1 MKKYLRGDITSKSF
15 LVAGLIVFMI
25 AMSACGSPTT
35 VSSLEAEDAQGVAT
49 ETPSSVST
57 LEESLPTSAPTE
69 EEEVQAAPVSSLSF
83 SKDVYPIFEASCIK
97 CHGVEKVSRGL
108 DLTSYE
114 KTMTGS
120 VKGPV
125 VLPGDAENSLLVNLT
140 VEGKMPKQGAKLTPE
155 QVEIVRNWVNQG
167 APNN

>member
-1 MKKYLRGDITSKSF
+1 MNTYLRVEFTNKSF
-15 LVAGLIVFMI
+15 LATVLIVFI
-25 AMSACGSPTT
+25 IILTGCGSPTT
-35 VSSLEAEDAQGVAT
+35 VSTIDAEDAEVVST
-49 ETPSSVST
+49 EIPLSVST
-57 LEESLPTSAPTE
+57 LDESIPASAPTTN
-69 EEEVQAAPVSSLSF
+69 VQVAPASSSSF
-83 SKDVYPIFEASCIK
+83 SQDVYPILEASCIK

-125 VLPGDAENSLLVNLT
+125 VIPGDPDNSLLVKLA
-140 VEGKMPKQGAKLTPE
+140 VEGKMPKQGAKLTAE
-155 QVEIVRNWVNQG
+155 QIEIVRNWVSQG

>member
-1 MKKYLRGDITSKSF
+1 MKNYFHVDFASKSY
-15 LVAGLIVFMI
+15 LVVGMMIFMLVL
-25 AMSACGSPTT
+25 SACGSPTT
-35 VSSLEAEDAQGVAT
+35 AG
-49 ETPSSVST
+49 ST
-57 LEESLPTSAPTE
+57 LEESMSANSPTA
-69 EEEVQAAPVSSLSF
+69 EVQVAPAASLSY
-83 SKDVYPIFEASCIK
+83 SKDVYPIFEASCVK

-125 VLPGDAENSLLVNLT
+125 VLPGDAENSLLVKLT

>member
-1 MKKYLRGDITSKSF
+1 M
-15 LVAGLIVFMI
+15 
-25 AMSACGSPTT
+25 
-35 VSSLEAEDAQGVAT
+35 EAEDAQGVAT

-57 LEESLPTSAPTE
+57 LDESLPTSAPTE
-69 EEEVQAAPVSSLSF
+69 EEVQVAPVSSLSF

-125 VLPGDAENSLLVNLT
+125 VLPGDAENSLLVKLT

>member
-1 MKKYLRGDITSKSF
+1 MKNNSRNDFTSMSF
-15 LVAGLIVFMI
+15 LVPGLLII
-25 AMSACGSPTT
+25 TLILSACGSPTAEAT
-35 VSSLEAEDAQGVAT
+35 VESEIAQGAETTIVSPSSTPEVSAATDLPTAEVQVA
-49 ETPSSVST
+49 PASSVSY
-57 LEESLPTSAPTE
+57 
-69 EEEVQAAPVSSLSF
+69 

-108 DLTSYE
+108 DMTSYE

-125 VLPGDAENSLLVNLT
+125 VIPGDADNSPLVKLS
-140 VEGKMPKQGAKLTPE
+140 VEGKMPKQGTKLTPE
-155 QVEIVRNWVNQG
+155 QIEIVRNWVLQG

>member
-1 MKKYLRGDITSKSF
+1 MKKYIRIDNTSKFS
-15 LVAGLIVFMI
+15 LVVGLIVLMI
-25 AMSACGSPTT
+25 VISACGNPTT
-35 VSSLEAEDAQGVAT
+35 VSLSEADDAQVVAT
-49 ETPSSVST
+49 ETPSSEST
-57 LEESLPTSAPTE
+57 LEVSLPTSAPTE
-69 EEEVQAAPVSSLSF
+69 EQARVASAPSLSY

-120 VKGPV
+120 IKGPV
-125 VLPGDAENSLLVNLT
+125 VLPGDAENSLLVKLT

-155 QVEIVRNWVNQG
+155 QVEIVRNWVSQG

>member
-1 MKKYLRGDITSKSF
+1 MKKYFRVDITSKSF
-15 LVAGLIVFMI
+15 LIAGLMVFMI
-25 AMSACGSPTT
+25 ALSACGSPPTGAT
-35 VSSLEAEDAQGVAT
+35 IEAEDAQVVAT
-49 ETPSSVST
+49 DTPSSVST
-57 LEESLPTSAPTE
+57 LEESIPTNAPTA
-69 EEEVQAAPVSSLSF
+69 EVQVAPASSLSF
-83 SKDVYPIFEASCIK
+83 SKDVYPIFETSCIK

-125 VLPGDAENSLLVNLT
+125 VLPGDADNSLLVKLA
-140 VEGKMPKQGAKLTPE
+140 VEGKMPKQGAKLTSE
-155 QVEIVRNWVNQG
+155 QIEIVRNWVSQG

>member
-1 MKKYLRGDITSKSF
+1 MRNYLHVDSTSKLFLIMSIMII
-15 LVAGLIVFMI
+15 LVAL
-25 AMSACGSPTT
+25 SACGNSTST
-35 VSSLEAEDAQGVAT
+35 SSDEVKGAQLLAT
-49 ETPSSVST
+49 ETPASGAAVEGSLPTGSST
-57 LEESLPTSAPTE
+57 LEVQVAPASA
-69 EEEVQAAPVSSLSF
+69 LSY
-83 SKDVYPIFEASCIK
+83 SKEVYPIFEASCIK

-108 DLTSYE
+108 DLTSYD

-125 VLPGDAENSLLVNLT
+125 ILPGDADNSLLVKLI

-155 QVEIVRNWVNQG
+155 QVEIVRNWVSQG

>member
-1 MKKYLRGDITSKSF
+1 MRNFFRNGFTSILF
-15 LVAGLIVFMI
+15 LVSSLLIITVI
-25 AMSACGSPTT
+25 LSACGSPTT
-35 VSSLEAEDAQGVAT
+35 EATAESEIAQEAETPTASPASTPEVSAATDLPTAEAQVA
-49 ETPSSVST
+49 PASSVSY
-57 LEESLPTSAPTE
+57 
-69 EEEVQAAPVSSLSF
+69 

-97 CHGVEKVSRGL
+97 CHGVDKVSRGL

-125 VLPGDAENSLLVNLT
+125 VLPGDADNSPLVKLS

-155 QVEIVRNWVNQG
+155 QIEIVRNWVLQG
-167 APNN
+167 ALNN

>member
-1 MKKYLRGDITSKSF
+1 MKNFVPNNFTSMPYLVSSLLLTMVF
-15 LVAGLIVFMI
+15 L
-25 AMSACGSPTT
+25 SACGSPTSAAIT
-35 VSSLEAEDAQGVAT
+35 ESEVAEAAETTSTSSASTPEVSAATDLPTLEAQVASS
-49 ETPSSVST
+49 SSVSY
-57 LEESLPTSAPTE
+57 SR
-69 EEEVQAAPVSSLSF
+69 
-83 SKDVYPIFEASCIK
+83 DVYPIFEATCIK

-125 VLPGDAENSLLVNLT
+125 VLPGDADKSLLVKLS

-155 QVEIVRNWVNQG
+155 QIEIVRNWVIQG
-167 APNN
+167 ALNN

>member
-1 MKKYLRGDITSKSF
+1 MKNYFRNDFTSMSF
-15 LVAGLIVFMI
+15 LVSSLLIIMVI
-25 AMSACGSPTT
+25 LSACGSPTT
-35 VSSLEAEDAQGVAT
+35 AATTESEVAQVAETTTASSAATPEDSAATDLPTAEAQVA
-49 ETPSSVST
+49 PASSVSY
-57 LEESLPTSAPTE
+57 
-69 EEEVQAAPVSSLSF
+69 
-83 SKDVYPIFEASCIK
+83 SKDVFPIFEASCIK

-125 VLPGDAENSLLVNLT
+125 VLPGDADNSLLVKLS

-155 QVEIVRNWVNQG
+155 QIEVVRNWVIQG

>member
-1 MKKYLRGDITSKSF
+1 MKNNSHNNFTSMSF
-15 LVAGLIVFMI
+15 LVPGLLII
-25 AMSACGSPTT
+25 TLILSACGSPTT
-35 VSSLEAEDAQGVAT
+35 EATVESEIAQGAETTIVSPSSTPEVSAATDLPTAKAQVA
-49 ETPSSVST
+49 PASSVSY
-57 LEESLPTSAPTE
+57 
-69 EEEVQAAPVSSLSF
+69 

-108 DLTSYE
+108 DMTSYE

-125 VLPGDAENSLLVNLT
+125 VIPGDADNSPLVKLS
-140 VEGKMPKQGAKLTPE
+140 VEGKMPKQGTKLTPE
-155 QVEIVRNWVNQG
+155 QIEIVRNWVLQG

>member
-15 LVAGLIVFMI
+15 LVAGLIVFMVV
-25 AMSACGSPTT
+25 MSACGSPTT
-35 VSSLEAEDAQGVAT
+35 VSSIEAEDTQVVAT

-57 LEESLPTSAPTE
+57 REESLPTSAPTE
-69 EEEVQAAPVSSLSF
+69 EEVQVAPVSSLSF

-125 VLPGDAENSLLVNLT
+125 VLPGDAENSLLVKLT
-140 VEGKMPKQGAKLTPE
+140 VEGKMPKQGEKLTPE

>member
-1 MKKYLRGDITSKSF
+1 MKKYFRVGFTSKSF
-15 LVAGLIVFMI
+15 LVAGLMVFIM
-25 AMSACGSPTT
+25 ALSACGSSPTT
-35 VSSLEAEDAQGVAT
+35 AT
-49 ETPSSVST
+49 
-57 LEESLPTSAPTE
+57 A
-69 EEEVQAAPVSSLSF
+69 EVQVAPASSLSY
-83 SKDVYPIFEASCIK
+83 SKDVYPIFEASCIT

-125 VLPGDAENSLLVNLT
+125 VLPGDADNSLLVQLT
-140 VEGKMPKQGAKLTPE
+140 AEGKMPKQGAKLTPE
-155 QVEIVRNWVNQG
+155 QVAIVRNWVNQG

>member
-15 LVAGLIVFMI
+15 VVAGLIVFMI

-35 VSSLEAEDAQGVAT
+35 GSSSEAEDAQGAAT
-49 ETPSSVST
+49 VTPASVST

-125 VLPGDAENSLLVNLT
+125 VLPGDADNSPLVKLT